1 MNRQEHLEAIICT
14 LIIMA
19 IAFLIGRG
27 LGAILE
33 KSELNKEQAS
43 QIESLIIASDKEI
56 AIINKVSKGCL
67 GAYQIE
73 TRSND
78 ETTPMVASN
87 QFVMP
92 VLKYGIP
99 GKEPEYSLD
108 QQRKP
113 PDTLSINGCY
123 SQSI

>member
-78 ETTPMVASN
+78 ETTPMVASD

-99 GKEPEYSLD
+99 GKEPEYADDNESLRLEVV
-108 QQRKP
+108 RK
-113 PDTLSINGCY
+113 SKGRY
-123 SQSI
+123 S